1 MAQTYTAYVVS
12 VRRIPG
18 DTMAD
23 YVFEYEEDG
32 KKLRVTSRERSN
44 STAAEGD
51 EVEITVE
58 DGVVTDCT
66 IRKET
71 RRRTIL
77 TFVMLGIFALL
88 GGLALF
94 LFAMLPASQAAAF
107 AGVVAGLALVFWLI
121 MR

>member
-23 YVFEYEEDG
+23 YVFEYEADG

-58 DGVVTDCT
+58 AGVVTDCT

-71 RRRTIL
+71 RRRMIL

-94 LFAMLPASQAAAF
+94 LFAMLPAPQAAAF

>member
-51 EVEITVE
+51 EVGITVE